1 MDLLAYMNTCAGV
14 ADCPGQIEPA
24 CSPIAPISSA
34 PQKAKCYYYSCSE
47 EEVTAHDAVPSL
59 STMTEDERC
68 RGVMQGPGSRSGG
81 VKGGWHRVVHSVMK
95 TDHNSHAS
103 LPPYIHAGYARHE
116 HWV

>member
-1 MDLLAYMNTCAGV
+1 MDLLGYMNTCAGV

-47 EEVTAHDAVPSL
+47 EDMTAQDAMPSF

-68 RGVMQGPGSRSGG
+68 HGVMQDEG
-81 VKGGWHRVVHSVMK
+81 VAVEGRRGGWMVGIGWCI
-95 TDHNSHAS
+95 A
-103 LPPYIHAGYARHE
+103 
-116 HWV
+116 